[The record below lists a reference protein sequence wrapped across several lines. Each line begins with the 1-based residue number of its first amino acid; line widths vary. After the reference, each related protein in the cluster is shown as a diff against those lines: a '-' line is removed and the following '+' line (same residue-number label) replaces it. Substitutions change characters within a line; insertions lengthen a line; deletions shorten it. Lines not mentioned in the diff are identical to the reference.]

1 MKGRT
6 DIDWSEAA
14 DNALAEIREKAGTNQ
29 AQVGDMFNKMLDAT
43 IANFAKQRRVIISPH
58 LYKTGES

>member
-6 DIDWSEAA
+6 DIDWSAAA
-14 DNALAEIREKAGTNQ
+14 DNALAEIREKASALQT
-29 AQVGDMFNKMLDAT
+29 QVAGMFEKTLDAA

-58 LYKTGES
+58 LYKAGES